1 MSDER
6 DAAIDARLDAR
17 LRDVPLPPGL
27 AGRVVAAAAFDDAV
41 IDRLLARVSPPAGL
55 GDRVRQAC
63 VATRRGLLDT
73 PPPHAV
79 PAATRSPWPTA
90 ALIVGMRW
98 LSSAA
103 ADLGAV
109 AAALAIVAAMF
120 FAGTELSRRMAAPPP
135 ATARSAPD
143 DVPAA
148 PQDRRG
154 APRSGAPGGPGGAA
168 PSSSGT
174 PAELADDRTVIA
186 ATGPRRPAIAATA
199 GAPEPAASAGAPA
212 VPLAASAHAPAVPL
226 AASAHAPAVPLAASA
241 GAPAVPLA
249 ASAHAPAVAVP
260 EVAVRASPAI
270 ADWSASGRAVGA
282 KGMRLVTLP
291 TVSRAV
297 PRAKGFD
304 TVFEMTHGESPFVDP
319 AANPVLAEDRPPL
332 SLRTDAFDALR
343 ESAVREASATS
354 RRSRGPSRRGPVA
367 GGPAGGLA
375 VEELLAA
382 LPPPWSAAGG
392 AAGQQRSAAAR
403 DSARLM
409 VSGVRSLRPEPGSTL
424 VEICAAPPPPVG
436 YPAGGGEDGRPIDAL
451 LVLDHSAS
459 GSAPLSWSW
468 QCRGLGRIAAAMGGD
483 DRLSVIV
490 CGERPRLAALRADAA
505 AVRALLAE
513 LEAEPAAES
522 ADVDAALRLAATVAR
537 REGPPRRIVVAA
549 RMESLDRCRG
559 EGRAALVAWR
569 AGADPSP
576 AAPAVQFII
585 VDPQESPPDPALRTD
600 ASGGSG
606 RVAADAVAVGR
617 AMLAGVTGRATLAAT
632 GCRLAVAFDPR
643 VVGAYRVVGYRQ
655 TAADAVS
662 PGGPAGV
669 DLHAGEAV
677 RVVYEIVPRQGSGGG
692 TRDAVTATFT
702 WTPPGTDAAERRQAG
717 WAFDTRGSGGRGSA
731 GRRDLPPPSGCELVL
746 AVACGELASGSPHIE
761 PRRQSLASLASFV
774 ARWKARGDVTPAGT
788 ILIDALQR
796 LGVAPEQA
804 GP

>member
-212 VPLAASAHAPAVPL
+212 VPLAASA
-226 AASAHAPAVPLAASA
+226 
-241 GAPAVPLA
+241 GAPAVPPA

-367 GGPAGGLA
+367 GGLA

-382 LPPPWSAAGG
+382 LPPPWSAAVG